1 MYQAVYFHRHTNVV
15 HLWDDEKGYMRIPYK
30 RYAYVKAPNGNL
42 TALDGTLVKKVSK
55 FSGEDPKDVYESDV
69 RPDVRTLID
78 MYYHTDDVSKDHR
91 ILFFDIEVQRDEA
104 RRHSTIEDAT
114 NVINSVAYYNNVDRE
129 YNIFVIDPTVEKVIK
144 EQRDSGN
151 IFKCPTEADL
161 LMLFLKAWNKFKPT
175 IAVGWNCDKF
185 DIPYLVNRMKRVLGE
200 EYVTKLSPIGIVDKD
215 RKYEQYQIAGVT
227 VFDLM
232 RLYRQY
238 TYNEEPS
245 YSLDYISRKEL
256 NRGKVEYEG
265 SLDTLYATDV
275 DKFIEYNRVD
285 VELMV
290 ELDDKLKFID
300 LARSICHKGHVPYS
314 DVYAATRTLD
324 GACLTFLKR
333 AGIVAPNRQVSDDVD
348 DTIVD
353 DEDDDSFTGAFVKDP
368 VPGRY
373 EWVFDEDASGLYP
386 NTQRTLNMSPET
398 KMFRIDNWDMDA
410 FITNKPIVFKVSSKR
425 LSWTPNELREYLV
438 SNNYSIAANG
448 VVYDLNRKG
457 LIPSI
462 LEQWS
467 QERDEFRALA
477 KQNKQEGNKEL
488 YEYYESRQLTQKI
501 ISNSLYGVLG
511 NRGFRFYDLD
521 NAEATTI
528 TGQAVVK
535 HAMMKGNEWFTK
547 ATGVDRDYVIY
558 VDTDSNFFSAMPIIE
573 MLEKKQGRSLS
584 YDEKAAVTFKTSQ
597 QVEKFING
605 SFDAFAKLYC
615 NVETH
620 FWTFKQEY
628 VAEAAIWIAKKRYAQ
643 KIISEKGVSIA
654 EMTKG
659 AKQFKLDVKGLDV
672 VRSNFPKK
680 FREYMSDLLIRLLD
694 NESKTQ
700 VDEVVLDFK
709 EYLLTVENVTEIMP
723 ASSIKKFGEY
733 TSQRSDGF
741 LQTAKGTPIHI
752 KSAIN
757 YNNLL
762 HILDI
767 PSAPRI
773 DVGQKVKWA
782 YIKPNQY
789 TFDTIAIPDEG
800 VPEPVMD
807 FLKQHLNNNLIYEK
821 IMTKKL
827 QSYYDAMGWG
837 DIPNNKNVGK
847 FFSFS

>member
-1 MYQAVYFHRHTNVV
+1 MYQAIYYQRNVNAI
-15 HLWDDEKGYMRIPYK
+15 HLWDDEKGYMRLPYK
-30 RYAYVKAPNGNL
+30 RYAYKKAANGKFV
-42 TALDGTLVKKVSK
+42 ALDGSLVNKI
-55 FSGEDPKDVYESDV
+55 FSFKDVDQTKLYESDI
-69 RPDVRTLID
+69 RPDTRMLID
-78 MYYHTDDVSKDHR
+78 MYYQSDDISKNHR
-91 ILFFDIEVQRDEA
+91 ILFFDIEVQRDEN

-114 NVINSVAYYNNVDRE
+114 NVINSIAYYTNIDQE
-129 YNIFVIDPTVEKVIK
+129 YNIFVIDSAVTTIVK
-144 EQRDSGN
+144 EQTDSGN
-151 IFKCPTEADL
+151 IFKCPTESDL

-185 DIPYLVNRMKRVLGE
+185 DIPYMVNRIRRVLGNDF
-200 EYVTKLSPIGIVDKD
+200 VTKLSPIGIIDKD
-215 RKYEQYQIAGVT
+215 RNYEQYDIAGVT

-256 NRGKVEYEG
+256 DKGKIEYDG
-265 SLDTLYATDV
+265 SLDTLYKTDIN
-275 DKFIEYNRVD
+275 KFIEYNRVD

-290 ELDDKLKFID
+290 ELDAKLKFID

-333 AGIVAPNRQVSDDVD
+333 ADIIAPNKQAQD
-348 DTIVD
+348 DTEDTSMIED
-353 DEDDDSFTGAFVKDP
+353 DEDGFTGAFVKDP

-373 EWVFDEDASGLYP
+373 EWIFDEDASGLYP
-386 NTQRTLNMSPET
+386 STQRSLNMSPET
-398 KMFRIDNWDMDA
+398 KMFKLDTWDHDA
-410 FITNKPIVFKVSSKR
+410 FIANKSVIFKHKKQQ
-425 LSWTPNELREYLV
+425 WTPTELRQYLIE
-438 SNNYSIAANG
+438 NNYSISANG
-448 VVYDLNRKG
+448 VVYDLSRKG

-467 QERDEFRALA
+467 QEREEYRALA
-477 KQNKQEGNKEL
+477 KQYKKEGHKEL

-535 HAMMKGNEWFTK
+535 YAMNKGNEWFTK
-547 ATGVDRDYVIY
+547 ATGVDKDYVIY
-558 VDTDSNFFSAMPIIE
+558 VDTDSNFFSAVPIIE
-573 MLEKKQGRSLS
+573 MLERKQNKKMT
-584 YDEKAAVTFKTSQ
+584 YDEKATITFKTSQ
-597 QVEKFING
+597 QVEKFINA
-605 SFDAFAKLYC
+605 SFDEFAKLYC
-615 NVETH
+615 NIDKH
-620 FWTFKQEY
+620 FWVFKQEY

-643 KIISEKGVSIA
+643 KIISEKGVSIS

-659 AKQFKLDVKGLDV
+659 EKQFKLDVKGLDV

-694 NESKTQ
+694 NQSKTQ
-700 VDEVVLDFK
+700 IDNVILDFK
-709 EYLLTVENVTEIMP
+709 EYLLMIENVTEIMP
-723 ASSIKKFGEY
+723 ASSIKKFREY
-733 TSQRSDGF
+733 SSVRADGF
-741 LQTAKGTPIHI
+741 LETRKGTPVHI

-762 HILDI
+762 GIYNI
-767 PSAPRI
+767 QSAPRI
-773 DVGQKVKWA
+773 NIGQKVKWA
-782 YIKPNQY
+782 YIKPNAY
-789 TFDTIAIPDEG
+789 TFETIAIPDED
-800 VPEPVMD
+800 VPVEIMD

-821 IMTKKL
+821 IMTNKL
-827 QSYYDAMGWG
+827 QAYYDAMGWG

-847 FFSFS
+847 FFSFA